1 MRIKE
6 NVKEGGVY
14 AAPESVQWKFMLK
27 ECSAA
32 VLMNTRKYHS
42 SGNRCL
48 TINESRTMKKI
59 YSFMV
64 AAVALFAAASCN
76 KQLPQENLPTVGETV
91 VYTASTDGAD
101 TKAVLNE
108 TTKKSEWVEND
119 AITVHDGEKGWTF
132 TTAEAGA
139 NVDFSNSEGFGV
151 YRPVLAVYPAGT
163 YAVDVND
170 KTVNAYISTYQPARK
185 GTYNEG
191 AALAVAYSVN
201 DQFAFKN
208 AHALIKFTIKGTNI
222 KAVEFYGN
230 NSEAITGNML
240 VSLNEDNT
248 IKSVVGQDTI
258 FEEGK
263 SEQWT
268 GKGAWMKIYSE
279 DEANGWCFED
289 GATYYAAVAP
299 AYFTKGVSINYILAD
314 DTKIDGAK
322 KAKNRVNLT
331 ASTILNIGELEFT
344 GTIEPEE
351 PEEVAVDYWA
361 VVGSMTGNWNS
372 EIGMT
377 LDGDWYVAEGIE
389 LTATDQFKFR
399 ANGDAEWTI
408 NRGAEG
414 AADGVIIAD
423 NVETTVVQGGKN
435 FAVAIDGV
443 YSLYINKYANK
454 AKVVR
459 TGDIVIEEPG
469 TTTPGENSEWA
480 VYAQFGSETWSEV
493 MMKTTTREGLFVVEN
508 TTMEAYNKLL
518 IKKYNDSDWKVKYGS
533 YNVNYIKPDRYFAV
547 ASNGGDIFVEAA
559 GTYDIYFDYI
569 NTMVYLMSAG
579 TDYTSA
585 TEQIESGDAP
595 VVETGTWLYLKPNS
609 NWLQGN
615 ARFAVN
621 TWDGGQQWFDMKDS
635 DSDGIYEV
643 LIPEG
648 ISNIIFCRMNPSTTA
663 NNWDNKWNQTSD
675 LKVPT
680 DGTNLYTV
688 KDDTWDKGGGTWSVK

>member
-1 MRIKE
+1 
-6 NVKEGGVY
+6 
-14 AAPESVQWKFMLK
+14 MLK

-91 VYTASTDGAD
+91 VYTASTDGAG

-119 AITVHDGEKGWTF
+119 AITVHDGEKDWTF
-132 TTAEAGA
+132 TTAKAGA
-139 NVDFSNSEGFGV
+139 NVDFSNSEGFGA

-163 YAVDVND
+163 YAVDVKD
-170 KTVNAYISTYQPARK
+170 KTVNAYSPKYQPARK

-268 GKGAWMKIYSE
+268 GKGTWMKIYSE

-299 AYFTKGVSINYILAD
+299 ADFTKGVSINYILAD

-322 KAKNRVNLT
+322 KTENRVNLT

-344 GTIEPEE
+344 GTIERRNLRKLPLI
-351 PEEVAVDYWA
+351 
-361 VVGSMTGNWNS
+361 
-372 EIGMT
+372 IG
-377 LDGDWYVAEGIE
+377 LQ
-389 LTATDQFKFR
+389 L
-399 ANGDAEWTI
+399 
-408 NRGAEG
+408 
-414 AADGVIIAD
+414 
-423 NVETTVVQGGKN
+423 
-435 FAVAIDGV
+435 
-443 YSLYINKYANK
+443 
-454 AKVVR
+454 
-459 TGDIVIEEPG
+459 
-469 TTTPGENSEWA
+469 
-480 VYAQFGSETWSEV
+480 AQ
-493 MMKTTTREGLFVVEN
+493 
-508 TTMEAYNKLL
+508 
-518 IKKYNDSDWKVKYGS
+518 
-533 YNVNYIKPDRYFAV
+533 
-547 ASNGGDIFVEAA
+547 
-559 GTYDIYFDYI
+559 
-569 NTMVYLMSAG
+569 
-579 TDYTSA
+579 
-585 TEQIESGDAP
+585 
-595 VVETGTWLYLKPNS
+595 
-609 NWLQGN
+609 
-615 ARFAVN
+615 
-621 TWDGGQQWFDMKDS
+621 
-635 DSDGIYEV
+635 
-643 LIPEG
+643 
-648 ISNIIFCRMNPSTTA
+648 
-663 NNWDNKWNQTSD
+663 
-675 LKVPT
+675 
-680 DGTNLYTV
+680 
-688 KDDTWDKGGGTWSVK
+688 